1 MAYRGDDINIM
12 LKQTWLMSVKQH
24 NLGHLYDY
32 ISYYVLNFFACQE
45 QREEY
50 HVSRQ
55 EEI

>member
-12 LKQTWLMSVKQH
+12 FKQTWLMSVKQH
-24 NLGHLYDY
+24 NLGNLYDY

-45 QREEY
+45 QCEEY
-50 HVSRQ
+50 HVSQQ